1 MTVLLFILWGIAGY
15 LACRVAYNQGRKDK
29 WNEIARD
36 YICFHKSVN
45 IKPLIV
51 TVDYELKKCKKF
63 PKESLTKTKKSS
75 KMKKN

>member
-1 MTVLLFILWGIAGY
+1 MVVLLFVLWGIAGY

-29 WNEIARD
+29 WEEIARD

-51 TVDYELKKCKKF
+51 TVGYEIKKDKKF
-63 PKESLTKTKKSS
+63 HKKSLTKTKKNS
-75 KMKKN
+75 KIK